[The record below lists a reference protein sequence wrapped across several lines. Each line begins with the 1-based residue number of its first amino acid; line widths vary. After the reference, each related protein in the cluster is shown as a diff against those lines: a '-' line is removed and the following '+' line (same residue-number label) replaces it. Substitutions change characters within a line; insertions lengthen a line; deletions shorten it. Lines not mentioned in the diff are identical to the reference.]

1 MDPTGLS
8 VTRLMPSDGPD
19 KYPIDPHIIGAPSV
33 NRALAHRGE
42 GLWRL
47 LLRVYQGL
55 SQYNSGS

>member
-19 KYPIDPHIIGAPSV
+19 NYPIDPHIIGAPSA
-33 NRALAHRGE
+33 NRALVHRGE

-47 LLRVYQGL
+47 RHGL
-55 SQYNSGS
+55 DEP